1 MKRLILWLV
10 TVMLA
15 ACGSAQRQESL
26 MEAVR
31 TYNDGVRWERF
42 TAAASMVPA
51 RERDAFLDEREELAD
66 DLRISDYEIVRVKE
80 RGPDTAEVQVK
91 LTWYQDSIGTVKDTW
106 AAQRWERQ
114 GKGWRIIG
122 ERLVRGEEMPGLE
135 KKDPDEVSASS
146 VAKP

>member
-1 MKRLILWLV
+1 
-10 TVMLA
+10 
-15 ACGSAQRQESL
+15 
-26 MEAVR
+26 
-31 TYNDGVRWERF
+31 VRWERF
-42 TAAASMVPA
+42 TAAAAVVPA
-51 RERDAFLDEREELAD
+51 RERDAFLDEREALAE

-122 ERLVRGEEMPGLE
+122 ERMVRGEEMPGLE
-135 KKDPDEVSASS
+135 HAADEAIVEATGEAS
-146 VAKP
+146 P